1 MNYDLPVLCW
11 FPRIPKTL
19 EKLEGEVLF
28 QQAKITEVLGGS
40 GYNTER
46 LATPYVPQFTGA

>member
-1 MNYDLPVLCW
+1 MNYDLLVLCW

-28 QQAKITEVLGGS
+28 QQAKIAEVLGGS